1 MNTALPRRELPAAR
15 AFGGTGAHA
24 DCAAP
29 DAPMSA
35 DLVPIDRSLAEQAT
49 PQPDR
54 YGPTPTLVAGATDV
68 TEGDRGV

>member
-1 MNTALPRRELPAAR
+1 
-15 AFGGTGAHA
+15 
-24 DCAAP
+24 
-29 DAPMSA
+29 MSA

-68 TEGDRGV
+68 TEEDRGV